1 MVKFS
6 ELIFDLAT
14 SGSIPISLCVEEHRY
29 TKEYEEMEKI
39 SMELHDF
46 LKKKKEDEKEH
57 EKKEEKEY
65 DSFRAI
71 HRLSC
76 QVEKLIDYS
85 KILNQK
91 VYLSTYKDKYGNT
104 FLHART
110 SLKDAFGK
118 TKWISAYLGSIQNF
132 EKGEKDP
139 IALKEGKELI
149 REKLRTFYKL

>member
-6 ELIFDLAT
+6 ELIFHLAMN
-14 SGSIPISLCVEEHRY
+14 GSIPIALCVEEHRY

-46 LKKKKEDEKEH
+46 LKKKKEDKKED
-57 EKKEEKEY
+57 EKKEEKDY
-65 DSFRAI
+65 DSYRAI
-71 HRLSC
+71 YRLSC

-91 VYLSTYKDKYGNT
+91 VYLSSYSDKYGNS
-104 FLHART
+104 FLQART

-132 EKGEKDP
+132 DKGDKDP
-139 IALKEGKELI
+139 IALKKGKELI
-149 REKLRTFYKL
+149 REKLRAFYKL